1 MGKSRAEW
9 NWGDLLLGARPI
21 DIKNKEESVRHFAAY
36 MLARTA
42 RLEEIRGLPDTMPER
57 EIIKLL
63 QTHGYFVTP
72 APDAFPGLLEPGEL
86 YGMTGGLGA
95 ELDAYYFPTVCTIAN
110 PYVGRNGFSKE
121 VRFKDD
127 EQGVLVKHDSYLR
140 GLLPIFNR
148 YATVLAEVD
157 ISLVIAITLS
167 RVEVAMAAPDD
178 RTRKSAELF
187 IDKLV
192 RGDIAVIDSNDFMDG
207 VRGVPLVTSANTITQ
222 LIEAKQYLKA
232 GCFNEIGLNANYNM
246 KRESINS
253 VEAQIDDDA
262 LLPLVDDIIYTQQKD
277 FERFNRRFGTNIE
290 VDRASAWKNRD
301 LLAEAEVA
309 AQEGEA
315 EAAGEPEETGDKEPE
330 SEVESE

>member
-1 MGKSRAEW
+1 MGKTATNW
-9 NWGDLLLGARPI
+9 NWGDLLLNAHPV
-21 DIKNKEESVRHFAAY
+21 DIKNKEETVRNFAAY

-42 RLEEIRGLPDTMPER
+42 RLEEIHGLPETMPER

-63 QTHGYFVTP
+63 QTQGYFVTP
-72 APDAFPGLLEPGEL
+72 APDAFPDKLEPGEL

-95 ELDAYYFPTVCTIAN
+95 KLDAYYFPTICTIAN
-110 PYVGRNGFSKE
+110 PHIGQRGFSAEVVFEDDKE
-121 VRFKDD
+121 
-127 EQGVLVKHDSYLR
+127 GVLVKHDSYLR

-148 YATVLAEVD
+148 YATLMAEVD
-157 ISLVIAITLS
+157 ISMVSAIILS

-178 RTRKSAELF
+178 RTKKSAELF
-187 IDKLV
+187 IEKLIK
-192 RGDIAVIDSNDFMDG
+192 GDISVIDSNDFMDG
-207 VRGVPLVTSANTITQ
+207 VRGVPLMAGGNTITQ

-262 LLPLVDDIIYTQQKD
+262 LLPLVDDIIYTQQRD

-290 VDRASAWKNRD
+290 VDRASAWRNRE
-301 LLAEAEVA
+301 AMAAAEVEQAENEAED
-309 AQEGEA
+309 A
-315 EAAGEPEETGDKEPE
+315 ETPDDNQEPE
-330 SEVESE
+330 SEVNPNET